1 MPTLADI
8 SFKFWRGTIQRPKPV
23 FDSYTRLGADQ
34 VYMQRLKTESKESAI
49 EAGNFFATEAE
60 CDAQER
66 ALANLLGL
74 PQTLVISDSQTLYG
88 VFLKDY
94 TFTKKSGSG
103 KWLIMYNLV
112 LVVDEKSGVSG

>member
-1 MPTLADI
+1 MPTLSDI

-74 PQTLVISDSQTLYG
+74 PQTLVISDSQTLFG

-94 TFTKKSGSG
+94 TFTKKAGAG
-103 KWLIMYNLV
+103 KWLIMYNLI
-112 LVVDEKSGVSG
+112 LVVDEKSGVEG